1 LKILTNPKTLIS
13 DFIRPVL
20 EMNKKGKTAI
30 MVDETDLSIYTT
42 HNSEE
47 TSVTFYQKF
56 KPKSILEP
64 VNRFNIDLNTLSGGL
79 NCLTHNPDEIV
90 LDVNKS
96 AKAVSYK
103 DTNVSFKI
111 RTVEDEMA
119 PTATFNPKK
128 LEEYKGIV
136 DEFILSPKVLADLK
150 KADAFAQE
158 SLKFY
163 LEKEDDKL
171 YCLFGDK
178 KQNHLNS
185 VKVLIRENIEHDI
198 PEYIYRNTFIRSV
211 YNIKT
216 PITMKILD
224 NGVLVCLTETENSKS
239 IYCTSKLKQ

>member
-1 LKILTNPKTLIS
+1 
-13 DFIRPVL
+13 
-20 EMNKKGKTAI
+20 MNKKGKTAI
-30 MVDETDLSIYTT
+30 IVDEEDSSIYTT

-64 VNRFNIDLNTLSGGL
+64 IKRFNIDLNTLNGGL
-79 NCLTHNPDEIV
+79 GCLTHNPDEIV
-90 LDVNKS
+90 LDINKS
-96 AKAVSYK
+96 SKVVSYK
-103 DTNVSFKI
+103 DSQVEFNI

-119 PTATFNPKK
+119 PLASFNPKK
-128 LEEYKGIV
+128 LEEYKDIV
-136 DEFILSPKVLADLK
+136 DEFILTPKVLTDLK

-171 YCLFGDK
+171 YCFFGDK

-185 VKVLIRENIEHDI
+185 VKVLIRENIKKDI

-224 NGVLVCLTETENSKS
+224 NGVLVCVTENESSKS
-239 IYCTSKLKQ
+239 IYCTVKLKQ